1 MFVFSFRSL
10 EMNMLYSIEKDGE
23 RIKTSVAF
31 SNEEKQ
37 VLADKDEMP
46 VTDKQAVCSLKTFN
60 SE

>member
-1 MFVFSFRSL
+1 MLVLLFGSL
-10 EMNMLYSIEKDGE
+10 KMNTLYSIEKDGE

-37 VLADKDEMP
+37 VLADKNEMP